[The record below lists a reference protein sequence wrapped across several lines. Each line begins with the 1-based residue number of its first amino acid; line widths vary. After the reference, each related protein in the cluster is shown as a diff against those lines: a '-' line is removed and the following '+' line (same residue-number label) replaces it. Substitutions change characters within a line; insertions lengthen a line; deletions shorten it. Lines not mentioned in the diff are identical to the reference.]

1 MSLLRH
7 ILPSLTAVMVLC
19 NALLCLCGPVRAETG
34 ESSATPACHGQTEL
48 ETTDQGDAPAHGH
61 DGNCDC
67 HGAAAVS
74 EATPTSP
81 VTPPSELSTPL
92 LVSLPTWQLLPLSD
106 GPSVASAIRA
116 SSVRPPGNAGSLLRQ
131 HCALNL

>member
-1 MSLLRH
+1 MFMLRH

-19 NALLCLCGPVRAETG
+19 NALLCLCGPVRAETS
-34 ESSATPACHGQTEL
+34 EASTASACHGQPEA
-48 ETTDQGDAPAHGH
+48 ETVNQGDAPAHGH

-67 HGAAAVS
+67 HGAAVVS
-74 EATPTSP
+74 EATPSSP
-81 VTPPSELSTPL
+81 VTPPSEMVTPL
-92 LVSLPTWQLLPLSD
+92 LVSLPPWQLLPLSD
-106 GPSVASAIRA
+106 GPSVAAAIRA